1 MLLSGTEKDVLITIA
16 RLGKA
21 TESEITKYVRFT
33 TGYIELICSYLIRK
47 GYLAKF
53 KRYYML
59 TEESERLLFSH
70 ERKPSLIDKGLIKGI
85 TNHLAEQVAQKVIAE
100 MKLKKIKTE
109 RTRVSQ
115 AEKRV
120 YPEKRQ
126 QIQIKTD
133 FDLPIEDESLFLESN
148 INKVG
153 IKSEKEKVNINKSVA
168 LLKNIQKRD
177 RR

>member
-1 MLLSGTEKDVLITIA
+1 MVLSGTEKDVLITIA
-16 RLGKA
+16 RLGKT
-21 TESEITKYVRFT
+21 TESEISKYVRFT

-47 GYLAKF
+47 GYLVKF

-109 RTRVSQ
+109 RTRISQ
-115 AEKRV
+115 AQKRI
-120 YPEKRQ
+120 YPKKQE
-126 QIQIKTD
+126 IQIKTD
-133 FDLPIEDESLFLESN
+133 FDLPVEDESLFLESN